1 MDPIPPPGGVGSACA
16 GQETFAVEVNRINGF
31 CLISLLKLGAATF
44 FRPFDPAGFNSGSC
58 PSASSPVQSGV
69 APMKLKICRRLEWG
83 SVLSSSV
90 VMLSTDCCGNPRFVA
105 LIGEVSNE
113 VVVFGSAVLI
123 AFHWIDVMLAG
134 K

>member
-58 PSASSPVQSGV
+58 PSPSRPLQSGV
-69 APMKLKICRRLEWG
+69 VPMKPKIRRRLDWG
-83 SVLSSSV
+83 SVLTSSV
-90 VMLSTDCCGNPRFVA
+90 VMLTIDC
-105 LIGEVSNE
+105 
-113 VVVFGSAVLI
+113 
-123 AFHWIDVMLAG
+123 
-134 K
+134 